1 MLITLILYDPPQAH
15 VYFSPT
21 LDQQKKC
28 SDCEGTLIDGD
39 LFIKYDVIH
48 PQDIGEIQVQYQ
60 QNNFYNE
67 FRSNHALFRWWY
79 SCVSLFQIVN
89 GYFVHFFAPDN
100 LPQMPKN
107 VVFVID
113 RSGSME
119 GEKMKQAGPTNTFHT
134 FHPLS

>member
-1 MLITLILYDPPQAH
+1 MCQGGHASSTMGRVEPGRIFIWYNRCKYLSEVQPRAYTQDFNVQLEQTTPGKYVLTMLKTLILYDPPQAH

-60 QNNFYNE
+60 QN
-67 FRSNHALFRWWY
+67 
-79 SCVSLFQIVN
+79 
-89 GYFVHFFAPDN
+89 HF
-100 LPQMPKN
+100 L
-107 VVFVID
+107 
-113 RSGSME
+113 
-119 GEKMKQAGPTNTFHT
+119 
-134 FHPLS
+134 

>member
-1 MLITLILYDPPQAH
+1 MLITLILCDPPQAH

-60 QNNFYNE
+60 QNQFFKMNF
-67 FRSNHALFRWWY
+67 ALIMHY
-79 SCVSLFQIVN
+79 SDGVLVFLFQIVN